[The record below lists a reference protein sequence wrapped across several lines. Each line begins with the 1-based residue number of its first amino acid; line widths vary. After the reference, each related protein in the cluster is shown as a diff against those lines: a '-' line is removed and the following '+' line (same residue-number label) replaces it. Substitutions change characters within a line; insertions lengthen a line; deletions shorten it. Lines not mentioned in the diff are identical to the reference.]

1 VSVHGKLKEE
11 IEKATSG
18 DKPEH
23 TRLSTDFKTLK
34 EKIICIAVIFE
45 EKPDLDI
52 PDREDLIQLISE
64 SGMDGLAGAFKN
76 KDSSEGK
83 GFFGRLG
90 SWFSADEHATTI
102 DTTQQRIRREVR
114 EQCAAITDSNF
125 LAGLDDKLAEEPL
138 LQYILTETV
147 EVANESL
154 RSTVKKHLN
163 KFVGRAILH
172 QQETLKPQLKY
183 KTNSKLEDQRKAS
196 RLQLIEEYERE
207 IPDNMYVLD
216 RLACLHLTL
225 NSSGGL

>member
-1 VSVHGKLKEE
+1 M
-11 IEKATSG
+11 ATSG

-34 EKIICIAVIFE
+34 EQIICIAVIFE

-52 PDREDLIQLISE
+52 PDRKDLIQLISE

-90 SWFSADEHATTI
+90 SWTTI

-125 LAGLDDKLAEEPL
+125 LAGLDDKLAAEPL
-138 LQYILTETV
+138 LQYILTKTV

-154 RSTVKKHLN
+154 RSTVKKHLD
-163 KFVGRAILH
+163 KFVGRTILH